1 MKLKVFKGISLFMI
15 FACLVTLVFTFN
27 APKTVHAQQPTG
39 SIPTI
44 TGSPTGPMATVK
56 VGLEDTPKVRSG
68 PSTLDDQI
76 GVILPGVP
84 VSVKGRTIA
93 GDWLLINYPGA
104 SNGEGWVWSLYMDV
118 SAGELP
124 VVEAPP
130 TPAPK
135 TTATIDPTMAAQFV
149 ITPQS
154 TPLPTFTQPAPLVIP
169 TYTTG
174 LSSSGNIPVGLVIII
189 LAGLGAVLGLF
200 SIFQSR

>member
-1 MKLKVFKGISLFMI
+1 MKLKVFRGLVLF
-15 FACLVTLVFTFN
+15 FLCLGLVSITFTLET
-27 APKTVHAQQPTG
+27 PKTVQAQQPTG

-56 VGLEDTPKVRSG
+56 VGLEETIKVRSG
-68 PSTLDDQI
+68 PSTLYDQI

-84 VSVKGRTIA
+84 VSVKGKTIA

-104 SNGEGWVWSLYMDV
+104 AGGEGWVWSLYMDV
-118 SAGELP
+118 TGGELP
-124 VVEAPP
+124 VVEPPP

-135 TTATIDPTMAAQFV
+135 VTATIDPTMAAQFV

-154 TPLPTFTQPAPLVIP
+154 TPLPTYTQAAPITIP
-169 TYTTG
+169 TYSSG
-174 LSSSGNIPVGLVIII
+174 LASSGNIPVGLVIII
-189 LAGLGAVLGLF
+189 LAGLGAVIGLF

>member
-1 MKLKVFKGISLFMI
+1 MKLKVFKGISLLLI
-15 FACLVTLVFTFN
+15 LVCLITLVFTFN
-27 APKTVHAQQPTG
+27 SPKTVHAQQPTG

-56 VGLEDTPKVRSG
+56 VGLEETIKVRSG
-68 PSTLDDQI
+68 PSTLYDQI

-84 VSVKGRTIA
+84 VSVKGKTIA
-93 GDWLLINYPGA
+93 GDWLLIDYPGTA
-104 SNGEGWVWSLYMDV
+104 SGEGWVWSLYMDV
-118 SAGELP
+118 SGGELP
-124 VVEAPP
+124 VVEPPP

-154 TPLPTFTQPAPLVIP
+154 TPLPTYTQPAPLTIP
-169 TYTTG
+169 TYSTG

-189 LAGLGAVLGLF
+189 LVGLGAVIGLF
-200 SIFQSR
+200 SVFQSR